1 MFRGDV
7 EHKQVS
13 FMDQSRA
20 MQSVPGDHPLMR
32 MKHAVDWKAVETE
45 LARYYHPETGRPGLA
60 PAVLVRML
68 VLEQYAD
75 LSDREVHE
83 HVGYNLL
90 YRAFVGLG
98 PDELVPDD
106 TTLVKFRARV
116 GQEGMEKVFAE
127 LNRQW
132 EAAGLIGSSRRVLD
146 GVHFWAKVARR
157 SWVELL
163 RRGRALVLE
172 ALDAVDAG
180 RAEMLRV
187 EFIVPAAG
195 PDVPKEEAW
204 RREKELT
211 EKLLAAVADVQ
222 DERLWDR
229 AKILRAMMAEEGAR
243 PVSFEDP
250 DARWGHKGP
259 DKPFCGYKSH
269 ESLDPDSRMITGV
282 DVVPGNA
289 NEAVQ
294 TDALLEQEP
303 TPRDEGATII
313 ADGLYN
319 NATTERQVRNAGGR
333 PCFAGGNAERI
344 SDDFEYDAAADQM
357 ICPEGKRS
365 IGKTRMDQGDLY
377 YFSMTDCSACPR
389 RGKCLTRGER
399 DGKAQP
405 RRRIFLS
412 DIRKRWRMEGAAG
425 RDWRRQNLRVRG
437 RIEAKFDE
445 QMNRHGLRHARYWG
459 LAKVTVQVLLN
470 AITVNMKRAA
480 KLLARALAPPG
491 RPLVR
496 GPAMEVAR

>member
-1 MFRGDV
+1 MFRR
-7 EHKQVS
+7 EIERKQAS
-13 FMDQSRA
+13 FLDQSRA
-20 MQSVPGDHPLMR
+20 VQSVPEDHPLMQ
-32 MKHAVDWKAVETE
+32 MKRAVDWKAVETE

-60 PAVLVRML
+60 PAVMVRML

-75 LSDREVHE
+75 LSDRDVHE
-83 HVGYNLL
+83 QVGYNLL
-90 YRAFVGLG
+90 YRAFVGVG
-98 PDELVPDD
+98 PDEVVPDD

-116 GQEGMEKVFAE
+116 GDEGMEKVFAE

-172 ALDAVDAG
+172 ALAVVDGA
-180 RAEMLRV
+180 RAEALRAEYV
-187 EFIVPAAG
+187 VAAAG

-204 RREKELT
+204 RREKQLT

-222 DERLWDR
+222 DERVRDR
-229 AKILRAMMAEEGAR
+229 AEILRAMMVDEGAR

-250 DARWGHKGP
+250 DARWGHKAP

-282 DVVPGNA
+282 DVVAGNA

-294 TDALLEQEP
+294 TDGLLEKEP
-303 TPRDEGATII
+303 TPRDEGAAII

-319 NATTERQVRNAGGR
+319 NATTEQQVRDAGGR
-333 PCFAGGNAERI
+333 PCFAGLKAERL
-344 SDDFEYDAAADQM
+344 SDKFEYDALTDQI
-357 ICPEGKRS
+357 ICPEGQRS
-365 IGKTRMDQGDLY
+365 IGKSRLGRGDLY
-377 YFSMTDCSACPR
+377 YFSTTACAACPR
-389 RGKCLTRGER
+389 RQDCLTRGER
-399 DGKAQP
+399 EGTAQP
-405 RRRIFLS
+405 RRRIYLS
-412 DIRKRWRMEGAAG
+412 DV
-425 RDWRRQNLRVRG
+425 RRQRRVEGTAGESWRKENLRVRG

-445 QMNRHGLRHARYWG
+445 QMNRHGLRYARYWG

-491 RPLVR
+491 HRPV
-496 GPAMEVAR
+496 PAQTMEVAR